1 MTERNGGAST
11 NGTERLAAHECAPA
25 PASSMPVNR
34 VLAVV
39 ALADLDTVRRR
50 RERLLGRTA
59 DPRLGSVAAVG

>member
-1 MTERNGGAST
+1 
-11 NGTERLAAHECAPA
+11 
-25 PASSMPVNR
+25 MPVNR